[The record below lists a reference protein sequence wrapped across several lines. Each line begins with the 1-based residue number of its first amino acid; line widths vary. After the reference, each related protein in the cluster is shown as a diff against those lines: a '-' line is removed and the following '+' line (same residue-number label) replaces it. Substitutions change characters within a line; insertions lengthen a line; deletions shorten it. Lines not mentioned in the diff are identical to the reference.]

1 MQIKLFDFQQEA
13 VKRALSS
20 FYQLLCVRVG
30 GGKTLIAMF
39 YTRLLFKKNLID
51 KVIFAC
57 TVSAAV
63 AVHGEFLEKLGADVP
78 TITDELEF
86 LDFLRGKRKV
96 CIIKHSMF
104 EKLGYDQDIIN
115 QIRDICEQ
123 KNLRTALVIDEAHK
137 LSNDKS
143 IAHTAYMNIKFMF
156 ERVLL
161 MTATPYSSC
170 LSQLYGVVHLINP
183 KLWKSKAEFT
193 HKYIEE
199 MIILQGGKVRRKEK
213 IAYKNLKDLRKM
225 IEPFTFFYYPKIQL
239 NFFDHKVRLKDYSE
253 YDEICK
259 GVLTAKE
266 LERVEKGEAA
276 NGK

>member
-13 VKRALSS
+13 VKRALNSY
-20 FYQLLCVRVG
+20 YQLLCVRVG

-78 TITDELEF
+78 TITDERDF
-86 LDFLRGKRKV
+86 LNFLRGNKKV

-104 EKLGYDQDIIN
+104 EKLGYDQNIIN
-115 QIRDICEQ
+115 EIRDICET
-123 KNLRTALVIDEAHK
+123 KNLRTALIIDEAHK

-156 ERVLL
+156 QRVLL

-183 KLWKSKAEFT
+183 RLWKSKAEFIRD
-193 HKYIEE
+193 HLDQQ
-199 MIILQGGKVRRKEK
+199 IIMQGGKVRRKETL
-213 IAYKNLKDLRKM
+213 AYKNLKMLRKK
-225 IEPFTFFYYPKIQL
+225 IEPFTFFYYPKINL
-239 NFFDHKVRLKDYSE
+239 TFFDHKVRLKDYTE

-259 GVLTAKE
+259 GVLTEKE